1 MMKEKRILS
10 IDYGKKRIGL
20 ALSDPLFTFAY
31 SYKTLINDK
40 NLWENIAEI
49 IKEKNVVKVI
59 LGLPNE
65 IKNKSLATIISNF
78 KKGIEKRFKL
88 EVITWDE
95 EYTSVIA
102 QERIIESVTK
112 KNKRRDKGLIDRN
125 SAAVILQEYLDGL

>member
-1 MMKEKRILS
+1 MKEQRILS

-31 SYKTLINDK
+31 SFKTLINDK
-40 NLWENIAEI
+40 NLWKNVAKV
-49 IKEKNVVKVI
+49 IKEKNVAKVL
-59 LGLPNE
+59 LGIPNKE
-65 IKNKSLATIISNF
+65 KNQLLATQISNF
-78 KKGIEKRFKL
+78 KKEIEKRFNL

-102 QERIIESVTK
+102 QKRIIESVTK
-112 KNKRRDKGLIDRN
+112 KKKRRDKGLIDRN

>member
-1 MMKEKRILS
+1 MIKEQRILS
-10 IDYGKKRIGL
+10 IDYGMKRIGL

-31 SYKTLINDK
+31 SFKTIINDK
-40 NLWENIAEI
+40 NLWKNIAEV
-49 IKEKNVVKVI
+49 IKEKNVAKVI

-65 IKNKSLATIISNF
+65 EKNQLLATQISDF
-78 KKGIEKRFKL
+78 KKEIERRFNL

-95 EYTSVIA
+95 EYTSAIA

-125 SAAVILQEYLDGL
+125 SAAVILQEYLNGL